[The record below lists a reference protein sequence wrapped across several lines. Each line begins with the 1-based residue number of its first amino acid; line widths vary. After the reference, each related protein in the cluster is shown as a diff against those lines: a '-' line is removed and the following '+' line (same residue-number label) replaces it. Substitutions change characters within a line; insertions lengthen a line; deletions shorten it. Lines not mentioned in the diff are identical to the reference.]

1 MAGTTLVSLA
11 NLAKN
16 RFVFKT
22 MMLSGLLTSLY
33 GTWAFV
39 RPFVVKDVK
48 GVEKNKHVQNS
59 AIKTKV

>member
-1 MAGTTLVSLA
+1 
-11 NLAKN
+11 
-16 RFVFKT
+16 